1 MIRDAVGSKGLGASL
16 SDNLF
21 SELRKDILTGKLRSG
36 DKLSE
41 QQVCDHYGVSRTPV
55 REAFRQL
62 EMEGFLTT
70 IPNRGAFIVGLSAR
84 DLADLCEMRKSF
96 EMIAVRWAIERITKE
111 EMEKLEEA
119 YEFMEFYTMK
129 KDADKMLNINM
140 HFHELIYEAAHNR
153 MLAHTLTD
161 YQFYIKQTKVNT
173 GYLEG
178 ELDEVLAEHKMIYQA
193 FVTHDA
199 EAGEKA
205 VAAHLDHARKRTG
218 LEE

>member
-1 MIRDAVGSKGLGASL
+1 MIGDAVGSKGLGASL
-16 SDNLF
+16 SNNLF

-41 QQVCDHYGVSRTPV
+41 QQVCDLYGVSRTPV

-70 IPNRGAFIVGLSAR
+70 IPNRGAFIVGLSSR
-84 DLADLCEMRKSF
+84 DLTDLCEMRKSF

-161 YQFYIKQTKVNT
+161 YQFYIKQTKVNS
-173 GYLEG
+173 GYLET
-178 ELDEVLAEHKMIYQA
+178 ELDEVLAEHKRIYQA

-205 VAAHLDHARKRTG
+205 VAAHLDNARKRTG
-218 LEE
+218 LAE

>member
-1 MIRDAVGSKGLGASL
+1 MIKDAVGSKGLGASL

-21 SELRKDILTGKLRSG
+21 SELRKDILTGKLRNG

-41 QQVCDHYGVSRTPV
+41 QQVCDLYGVSRTPV

-70 IPNRGAFIVGLSAR
+70 IPNRGAFIVGLSSR
-84 DLADLCEMRKSF
+84 DLTDLCEMRKSF

-119 YEFMEFYTMK
+119 YEFMEFYTIK

-161 YQFYIKQTKVNT
+161 YQFYIKQTKVNS

-178 ELDEVLAEHKMIYQA
+178 ELDEVLEEHKKIYQA
-193 FVTHDA
+193 FVAHDA

-218 LEE
+218 LGE